1 MQARPR
7 SPGYG
12 ARVSELASTS
22 TSPRSKGRHFSVSA
36 GLETDSVQF
45 TTLTSAFYAQ
55 ARVLWSSGIAVCDL
69 SGDSGGEGLTYRD
82 LAERV
87 QALSHRLHIERIK
100 KGQRIPLVAKRGL
113 QSVTS
118 ILAIL
123 SCGAQFVPVD
133 YEIQSDDYLRRVV
146 EWSGQRIVLST
157 SLGSDIVLERVFPSD
172 THMSPIR
179 IVRVHSEIKTRD
191 LDRDSAMH
199 NLATPDDPGAP
210 WDGSVAAKEVHIKH
224 RNMVNLVCLGSGD
237 LGVYP
242 GAKVGQTLSI
252 SSDIAVWEIFGCLCN
267 GGTLI
272 EVLITTPTLLS
283 RYEPEQLPELKV
295 LATAGEAISDY
306 LADKWAA
313 CVPAVWKCYGFSETT
328 IVCALSL
335 HHITNGLGSRRC
347 GFGLFS
353 SGCPVLSGRDGVGSV
368 GYPIPNLF
376 LYVLDDNGRKR
387 AIGYPG
393 RIWVGGRGVSDQY
406 ISYGRHSYVTNPFR
420 DDGSTMYRTED
431 CGICHEDGSIELLPP
446 VPSADYA
453 RSRHE
458 LSAVELQRLTSA
470 WSCTAGTTQ
479 IAVLACGLQM
489 HFFRVQQH
497 IEDVN
502 QEEWRCS
509 KSMDEHLKILQQRG
523 QMPAAA
529 YIDPKQFHTL
539 AEIPVGP
546 DGKLDRG
553 KLLREVIRHETRSPP
568 GVIGSMVDIP
578 SSATLPKS
586 VIVTAPVS
594 RRRKREPRAA
604 VQGLLAKP
612 AELFRNLKGSGR

>member
-199 NLATPDDPGAP
+199 NLATPDD
-210 WDGSVAAKEVHIKH
+210 
-224 RNMVNLVCLGSGD
+224 VCYTVFTCGMG
-237 LGVYP
+237 
-242 GAKVGQTLSI
+242 
-252 SSDIAVWEIFGCLCN
+252 
-267 GGTLI
+267 
-272 EVLITTPTLLS
+272 
-283 RYEPEQLPELKV
+283 
-295 LATAGEAISDY
+295 
-306 LADKWAA
+306 
-313 CVPAVWKCYGFSETT
+313 
-328 IVCALSL
+328 VCA
-335 HHITNGLGSRRC
+335 SR
-347 GFGLFS
+347 S
-353 SGCPVLSGRDGVGSV
+353 Q
-368 GYPIPNLF
+368 PIDINL
-376 LYVLDDNGRKR
+376 
-387 AIGYPG
+387 
-393 RIWVGGRGVSDQY
+393 
-406 ISYGRHSYVTNPFR
+406 
-420 DDGSTMYRTED
+420 
-431 CGICHEDGSIELLPP
+431 
-446 VPSADYA
+446 
-453 RSRHE
+453 
-458 LSAVELQRLTSA
+458 
-470 WSCTAGTTQ
+470 
-479 IAVLACGLQM
+479 
-489 HFFRVQQH
+489 
-497 IEDVN
+497 
-502 QEEWRCS
+502 
-509 KSMDEHLKILQQRG
+509 
-523 QMPAAA
+523 
-529 YIDPKQFHTL
+529 
-539 AEIPVGP
+539 
-546 DGKLDRG
+546 
-553 KLLREVIRHETRSPP
+553 
-568 GVIGSMVDIP
+568 
-578 SSATLPKS
+578 
-586 VIVTAPVS
+586 
-594 RRRKREPRAA
+594 
-604 VQGLLAKP
+604 
-612 AELFRNLKGSGR
+612 